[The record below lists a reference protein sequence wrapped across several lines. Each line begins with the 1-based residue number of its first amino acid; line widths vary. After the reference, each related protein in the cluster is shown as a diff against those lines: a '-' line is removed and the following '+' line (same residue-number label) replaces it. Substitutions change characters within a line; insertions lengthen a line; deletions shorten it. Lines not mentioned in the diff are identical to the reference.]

1 MAGSVLG
8 TEHGGI
14 ALGESRDEQP
24 EESTLQS
31 IAENIGKEH
40 PKRRENH
47 PPHHGLHVPEHVG
60 AINPGLREHGKRL
73 VDQSLV
79 LFGEEEIGGESRISP
94 HEHPGEKRHA
104 QNIQQALAVAVTQ
117 LLRSVEPDPT
127 PGEDH
132 QQSDEDDEMQQT
144 EPLERANKVQRNE
157 TDFGQTEKSTVK
169 GGIAP
174 KRIFHVEYLN
184 LHKCTTA
191 TRPCPRAGFR
201 ARRPRGRRP

>member
-79 LFGEEEIGGESRISP
+79 LFGEEEIGGESPYKPLRAPRRKATCTKYTTGTRRSCNP
-94 HEHPGEKRHA
+94 APPKRKA
-104 QNIQQALAVAVTQ
+104 GPA
-117 LLRSVEPDPT
+117 

-174 KRIFHVEYLN
+174 KRIFLCRISEF
-184 LHKCTTA
+184 T
-191 TRPCPRAGFR
+191 
-201 ARRPRGRRP
+201 